1 LKQDGKKQGD
11 VMNNCPFYAKPGVAN
26 FEKRV
31 VGVFVVEKLVAL
43 FQKVQAVECIW
54 RILDVGVLVFS
65 PGEVHHSAVV
75 GEEERTAKK
84 KKERE

>member
-1 LKQDGKKQGD
+1 
-11 VMNNCPFYAKPGVAN
+11 MNDCPFYPKPGVAY

-54 RILDVGVLVFS
+54 RILDVGIFVFS
-65 PGEVHHSAVV
+65 PGKVYNTAVV
-75 GEEERTAKK
+75 GV
-84 KKERE
+84 